1 MKENLK
7 YSLFYGAVITMILTL
22 AYGNWKGFENITLIL
37 IVEIY
42 AFMTLLTMLVTGI
55 VAGTVSKRMEE
66 MKNSLEEES
75 SEDKEK
81 GDDHSSASS

>member
-7 YSLFYGAVITMILTL
+7 YSLFYGAVITLVLTL
-22 AYGNWKGFENITLIL
+22 AYGNWKGFENITVVL

-55 VAGTVSKRMEE
+55 VAGSVSKRMEE
-66 MKNSLEEES
+66 MEHSLEEEF
-75 SEDKEK
+75 SEEEEKEE
-81 GDDHSSASS
+81 DHPSASS